1 MMGGGDQLD
10 RLTAL
15 QALLASLLLAATAS
29 GHEYYS
35 GQCPTLPALP
45 APDWTRLAGEW
56 QAVYKELPT

>member
-1 MMGGGDQLD
+1 MGGGAVLD
-10 RLTAL
+10 RMTAL
-15 QALLASLLLAATAS
+15 QALLAFLLLAATS

-56 QAVYKELPT
+56 QAVYKELLT